1 MSDRGK
7 QQRRY
12 APTVVPST
20 TGPELLAWLA
30 TELRMIAAAMSR
42 IEDELAKKQD
52 KT

>member
-12 APTVVPST
+12 APTAVPST
-20 TGPELLAWLA
+20 VGPELLAWLA